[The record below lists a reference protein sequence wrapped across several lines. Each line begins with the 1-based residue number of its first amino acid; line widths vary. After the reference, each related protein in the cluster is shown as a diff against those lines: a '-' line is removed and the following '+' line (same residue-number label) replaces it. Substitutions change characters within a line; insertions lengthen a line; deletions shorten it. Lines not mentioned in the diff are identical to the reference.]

1 MEWQGQILSQGL
13 KEDSSGAKAFHC
25 LQVSLYI
32 NEADGQLANYV
43 SIY

>member
-1 MEWQGQILSQGL
+1 MEWRGQILSLGP

-32 NEADGQLANYV
+32 NEADGQFANYV